1 MCTNLAVAIQVAQ
14 DRVFLFIEYRYLD
27 KTEQETRKRPKN
39 SELICAKLKPGNH
52 RGFLRSRVRYYCKSL
67 DILIACI
74 FLSISSRRLD
84 IVRVLQKTQIWDKLE
99 AILLFSGGCSDE

>member
-52 RGFLRSRVRYYCKSL
+52 RGFLRSRVRYYCESL

-84 IVRVLQKTQIWDKLE
+84 IVRVLQKTRIWDKLE
-99 AILLFSGGCSDE
+99 AI